1 MRSETSRASTR
12 SSRRWSTGWPRR
24 TSPLKSSTSKRSPA
38 PTTPSNSATTS
49 TSSSLTAALGRGL
62 VGAGAPTSFNI
73 GRNLSWH
80 RSAAAGGF
88 ALRGAI
94 RGHRNG
100 GRGPRYCH
108 GRGVRAHRLEPVA
121 THSAQD
127 EDGGKG
133 QRNQNRLDRRSTERE
148 CRLHLL
154 SPHSGFLTTGAMLG
168 RRQRPLYAGQHIGGV
183 TFVTGPPGS
192 LV

>member
-1 MRSETSRASTR
+1 
-12 SSRRWSTGWPRR
+12 
-24 TSPLKSSTSKRSPA
+24 
-38 PTTPSNSATTS
+38 
-49 TSSSLTAALGRGL
+49 
-62 VGAGAPTSFNI
+62 
-73 GRNLSWH
+73 
-80 RSAAAGGF
+80 
-88 ALRGAI
+88 
-94 RGHRNG
+94 
-100 GRGPRYCH
+100 H

-192 LV
+192 LVELRLRNSPGRTTAFEPASCRMSPRVSKRRSAPLTFSRLAATMPASARCDSRPPIPT